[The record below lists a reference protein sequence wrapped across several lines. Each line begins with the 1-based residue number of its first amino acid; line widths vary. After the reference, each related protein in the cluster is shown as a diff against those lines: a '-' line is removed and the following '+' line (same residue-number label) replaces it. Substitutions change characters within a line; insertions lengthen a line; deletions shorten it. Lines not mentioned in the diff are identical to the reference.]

1 MTLRSYTITQG
12 PDRAPARSQ
21 LKAIGFTD
29 EDLKKPIIG
38 IANTWIGTMPCN
50 YKLRDLAVKVAD
62 GIRAAGGTPMEYN
75 TIAISDGIT
84 MGTEGMKASLVS
96 RDLIA
101 DSIELVARGHM
112 FDGIV
117 ALVAC
122 DKTIPGAAMALL
134 RLNIPGLVLY
144 GGSILPGH
152 YHGQDITIQDVFE
165 AVGANAAGRISDAD
179 LLEIEN
185 SACPGAGAC
194 GGQFTA
200 NTMATVM
207 EIIGLSP
214 MGTASVPQVD
224 PRKDAV
230 CFRCGELILKAVR
243 EDRKPRDIVTRAAI
257 ENAIASVAASGGSTN
272 AVLHLLAMAREAGVP
287 LSIDDF
293 QTISER
299 TPYLVDLKPSGRFVA
314 VDVDKAGGIG
324 VIAKRLA
331 DGGYAD
337 VSAMTITG
345 RTFGEEAA
353 EARETPGQP
362 VIRPLDQPI
371 KKTGGLVI
379 LRGTLAPDGCV
390 IKVTGIDRK
399 AQRGPARVFDS
410 EEGAMAAVLA
420 GRIQSGD
427 VIVIR
432 YEGPRGGP
440 GMREML
446 GVTSAI
452 VGAGLSDSV
461 ALVTDGR
468 FSGATR
474 GFMVGHIAP
483 EAAAGGPIAAVE
495 EGDTIAL
502 DIEKR
507 TIDVEVPPRAPE
519 GKAGALETPGAALP
533 HRRHGQVCRAGF
545 LRGGRCNYTAAAVIQ
560 AVAHGVPSGPLRA
573 VSTIVSRLRT
583 PATWIP
589 SYTMA
594 FTAIPIVL
602 SYVALVA
609 IWLPALRASHLDPVQ
624 ALRYE

>member
-1 MTLRSYTITQG
+1 MKLQSYTITQG
-12 PDRAPARSQ
+12 KDRAAARSQ

-50 YKLRDLAVKVAD
+50 FKLRDLAVKVAD
-62 GIRAAGGTPMEYN
+62 GIRQAGGTPMEYN

-134 RLNIPGLVLY
+134 RLNLPGLVLY

-152 YHGQDITIQDVFE
+152 YKDRDDLTVQDVFE
-165 AVGANAAGRISDAD
+165 AVGANAAGKISDEE
-179 LLEIEN
+179 LLAIEN
-185 SACPGAGAC
+185 HACPGAGAC

-224 PRKDAV
+224 PQKNAV
-230 CFRCGELILKAVR
+230 AMRCGELIMNAVKKNLR
-243 EDRKPRDIVTRAAI
+243 PRDIVTRAAF

-272 AVLHLLAMAREAGVP
+272 AVLHLLAMAKEASVP

-293 QTISER
+293 QTISQR
-299 TPYLVDLKPSGRFVA
+299 TPLLVDLKPAGKFVA
-314 VDVDKAGGIG
+314 LDVHKAGGIG
-324 VIAKRLA
+324 VIAKRLL
-331 DGGYAD
+331 DGGYVD
-337 VSAMTITG
+337 GSVTTVTG
-345 RTFGEEAA
+345 RTFAEEAKDA
-353 EARETPGQP
+353 KETPGQE
-362 VIRPLDQPI
+362 VIHSLSNPI
-371 KKTGGLVI
+371 KKSGGLVI
-379 LRGTLAPDGCV
+379 LRGSLAPDGCV
-390 IKVTGIDRK
+390 IKVTGIDRNE
-399 AQRGPARVFDS
+399 QRGPARVFDS
-410 EEGAMAAVLA
+410 EEAAMAAVMNGKIRA
-420 GRIQSGD
+420 GD

-452 VGAGLSDSV
+452 VGSGLSDSV

-468 FSGATR
+468 FSGATK
-474 GFMVGHIAP
+474 GFMAGHIAP
-483 EAAAGGPIAAVE
+483 EAAVGGPIAAVE
-495 EGDTIAL
+495 EGDTIHL
-502 DIEKR
+502 DIARRIINLEIPESTLNERLKKWK
-507 TIDVEVPPRAPE
+507 APE
-519 GKAGALETPGAALP
+519 Q
-533 HRRHGQVCRAGF
+533 RYRS
-545 LRGGRCNYTAAAVIQ
+545 
-560 AVAHGVPSGPLRA
+560 GVFA
-573 VSTIVSRLRT
+573 K
-583 PATWIP
+583 
-589 SYTMA
+589 
-594 FTAIPIVL
+594 
-602 SYVALVA
+602 YVALVGSA
-609 IWLPALRASHLDPVQ
+609 AEGAVTNPR
-624 ALRYE
+624 